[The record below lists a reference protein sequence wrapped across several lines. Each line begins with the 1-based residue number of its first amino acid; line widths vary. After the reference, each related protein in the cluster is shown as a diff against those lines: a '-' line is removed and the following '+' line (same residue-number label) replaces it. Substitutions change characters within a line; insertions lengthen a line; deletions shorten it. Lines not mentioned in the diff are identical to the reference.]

1 MERVIIQFKWK
12 SFLCIFMAYIVLLRA
27 RNNYIF
33 PVDCIKQLCHV
44 LDCKK
49 WLLKLCQTTA
59 AKVAKKC
66 NLPNIKPWQRSSKA
80 WHKFCGYLWDVWE
93 GHKLP
98 PFLAA
103 AFAVIWSSLPSLQ
116 VHRVS
121 HDVFQLHQLHPAA
134 YDDTN
139 PKYQVWYAHM
149 ITPKSNLDY
158 SWADGYKNSR
168 HDFFVK
174 LQLFSS

>member
-66 NLPNIKPWQRSSKA
+66 NLPNIEPRQRSSTA

-139 PKYQVWYAHM
+139 PIPSMVCSHGQKLLQRY
-149 ITPKSNLDY
+149 
-158 SWADGYKNSR
+158 NSQA
-168 HDFFVK
+168 FVK
-174 LQLFSS
+174 IWQGNPDPV